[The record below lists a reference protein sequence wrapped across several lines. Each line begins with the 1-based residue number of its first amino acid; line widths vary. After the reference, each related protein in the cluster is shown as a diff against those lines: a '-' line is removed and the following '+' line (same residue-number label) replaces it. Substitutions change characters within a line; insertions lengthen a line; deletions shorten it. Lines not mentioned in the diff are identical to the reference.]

1 MDFSSREVPGQ
12 PSWDAEGGGNTVVR
26 RLVTR
31 SQHLVN
37 YARWLCL
44 EQLLPVAAD
53 ASTSSSGGGGGS
65 KSKPTPPSPLTEAL
79 RDEERGK
86 REELLKN
93 SSLLDSVAECRK
105 LIKDLERSRN
115 KAEAIQICYFA
126 TPVDQN
132 RLSDYSVYVR
142 NPIDLSTVKVRRVG

>member
-1 MDFSSREVPGQ
+1 M
-12 PSWDAEGGGNTVVR
+12 VR

-31 SQHLVN
+31 SQHLVQ

-44 EQLLPVAAD
+44 EQLLPVASD
-53 ASTSSSGGGGGS
+53 ANSSSSSSGGGS
-65 KSKPTPPSPLTEAL
+65 KSKSAPPSPLTEAF

-86 REELLKN
+86 REELLKTA
-93 SSLLDSVAECRK
+93 SILDSVAECRK

-115 KAEAIQICYFA
+115 KAEAIQIGYFA
-126 TPVDQN
+126 VPVDQN

-142 NPIDLSTVKVRRVG
+142 NPIDLSTVKVG